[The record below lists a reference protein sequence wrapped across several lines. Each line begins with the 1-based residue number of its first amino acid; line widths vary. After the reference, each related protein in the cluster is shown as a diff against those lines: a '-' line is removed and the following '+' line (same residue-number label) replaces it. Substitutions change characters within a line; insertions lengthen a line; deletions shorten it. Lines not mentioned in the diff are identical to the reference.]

1 MDKMKKQTGVIWAVF
16 VTVVALFAVCSF
28 GGGIREKGRKE
39 TETAYGNEEPEKRDF
54 FGMDTYI
61 TFTAYGDGA
70 EEALKE
76 AENRMAWLESL
87 WAVTDKDSDIYK
99 VNHSGG
105 LPVTVSKETAEAVS
119 YALEM
124 AKKTAGA
131 LEPTIYPV
139 LTALT

>member
-1 MDKMKKQTGVIWAVF
+1 
-16 VTVVALFAVCSF
+16 
-28 GGGIREKGRKE
+28 
-39 TETAYGNEEPEKRDF
+39 
-54 FGMDTYI
+54 MDTYI